1 MNQLI
6 ETEWAYIAG
15 FLDGDGSIMT
25 EIVKRN
31 DYRLKFEIRYIVT
44 FTQKTSRN
52 YSLIQLRDELGI
64 GNFRNRGDG
73 CSELAISGWQS
84 VKPLLEKL
92 EPYLKIKKKQANLIL
107 QIIEKKPLVGNS
119 PLRFLESCELC
130 DKIALLNDSRTRMIT
145 SNVVRDKFLELKFLE

>member
-15 FLDGDGSIMT
+15 FLDGDGSLMAQ
-25 EIVKRN
+25 IVARN
-31 DYRLKFEIRYIVT
+31 DYRLRFEIRYTVT
-44 FTQKTSRN
+44 FTQRTLRN
-52 YSLIQLRDELGI
+52 YSLIQLRKELGI
-64 GNFRNRGDG
+64 GNFRDRGDG
-73 CSELAISGWQS
+73 CSELAIVGWQS

-107 QIIEKKPLVGNS
+107 QIIEKRPLVGNF

-130 DKIALLNDSRTRMIT
+130 DKVAALNDSKTRTIT
-145 SNVVRDKFLELKFLE
+145 SKVVREKFLELRFLE